1 MLTNN
6 HIVMSD
12 QFAINTLHALFCIF
26 AFGSGELRCLP
37 CVVNNYFKG
46 HLLKYYVWLPSSG
59 FLLQQFWLDF
69 DQTWLE

>member
-26 AFGSGELRCLP
+26 AFGSGAVRCQQ
-37 CVVNNYFKG
+37 
-46 HLLKYYVWLPSSG
+46 
-59 FLLQQFWLDF
+59 LLQRTSPKILDGF
-69 DQTWLE
+69 